1 MLHQIVLIQII
12 YTNNINMNGKK
23 IAFIVV
29 SVLAVGTI
37 GYILYKRRKS
47 EVVSKTV
54 FGMPKEELLKNVQA
68 LKQKS
73 IQKAIEQ
80 GKTSRNLYTDA
91 TPDRT
96 YTNNL
101 YE

>member
-1 MLHQIVLIQII
+1 
-12 YTNNINMNGKK
+12 MNGKK

-47 EVVSKTV
+47 AVVSKTV
-54 FGMPKEELLKNVQA
+54 FGMPKEELLKNVQS
-68 LKQKS
+68 LKQR
-73 IQKAIEQ
+73 AIEQ
-80 GKTSRNLYTDA
+80 GKTARPYGEGTS
-91 TPDRT
+91 T
-96 YTNNL
+96 YMEAK